1 MVEETTAITGGCL
14 CGAIRYELSEPP
26 SGCGTC
32 HCRNCQKQ
40 SGSAFVVSASFPL
53 SALRF
58 VRGKP
63 KRYQSSSVMERLF
76 CPDCGSSIYFRYIVQ
91 LGNSKQNNPDR
102 IWLHLGPLDEP
113 EVMPIE
119 FHYGVESQFSWVH
132 FDDGVSRRRCDEDPG
147 WVEVFGSGDSRVEQ
161 TNTPS

>member
-63 KRYQSSSVMERLF
+63 KRYQSSSIMERLF
-76 CPDCGSSIYFRYIVQ
+76 CPDCGSPIYFRYIVQ

-132 FDDGVSRRRCDEDPG
+132 FDDGVSRTRCDEDPRLAATYAAA
-147 WVEVFGSGDSRVEQ
+147 ESKAK
-161 TNTPS
+161 